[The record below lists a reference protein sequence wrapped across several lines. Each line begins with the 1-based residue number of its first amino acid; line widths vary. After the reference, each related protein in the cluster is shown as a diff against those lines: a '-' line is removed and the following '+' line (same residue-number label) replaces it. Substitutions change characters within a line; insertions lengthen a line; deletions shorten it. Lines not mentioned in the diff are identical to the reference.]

1 MTAATMTARP
11 ERPSHAK
18 RNLAL
23 LLTALL
29 FVWAAITVGVDPA
42 EILELPAGFA
52 LVFYEM
58 FLEKGPDWSYL
69 PTAIEGMVESLQ
81 LAWVGTVIG
90 ALLSLPLGFFGAK
103 NVSSGLV
110 SNVMRQVLNAIRAFP
125 EIILAIAIMIPIAG
139 LGPVAGALA
148 IGLHSVGTLGKLT
161 AEVIEGIDS
170 GPVEAARAAGA
181 RSLQIQR
188 WGVLP
193 QVLPEI
199 IAFWLYR
206 FEINIRAAAVLGV
219 VGAGG
224 IGFSLQQTITFHR
237 YELTGTLVIVIVV
250 ATIAV
255 DTVSGWVRRR
265 IIEGAGAK
273 RIHDEALEEPSFAA
287 MGAGKIDPDIG

>member
-1 MTAATMTARP
+1 MTAVAATMRP
-11 ERPSHAK
+11 TRPSRAR
-18 RNLAL
+18 RNIAL
-23 LLTALL
+23 VGVGLVIA
-29 FVWAAITVGVDPA
+29 WAAIAVDVDPA
-42 EILELPAGFA
+42 ELLELPGGVA

-58 FLEKGPDWSYL
+58 FLESGPDWSYL
-69 PTAIEGMVESLQ
+69 PTAINGMVESLQ

-90 ALLSLPLGFFGAK
+90 AVISLPLGFFGAK
-103 NVSSGLV
+103 NVSSGFV
-110 SNVMRQVLNAIRAFP
+110 SNVIRQLLNAIRAFP
-125 EIILAIAIMIPIAG
+125 EIVLAIAIFIPIAG

-161 AEVIEGIDS
+161 AEVIEGIDP
-170 GPVEAARAAGA
+170 GPVEAARAAGG

-199 IAFWLYR
+199 VAFWLYR

-224 IGFSLQQTITFHR
+224 IGFSLQQTLQFKR
-237 YELTGTLVIVIVV
+237 YELAGTAIIVVVV

-265 IIEGAGAK
+265 IIEGTDA
-273 RIHDEALEEPSFAA
+273 RESVEVEAEVL
-287 MGAGKIDPDIG
+287 G